1 MNVVSWNVRGLGS
14 FVKSDA
20 IKASLRSTKGN
31 IILFRETKMET
42 VNKFIIRSLKPYGDV
57 RYAVKDNWGIFL
69 CQFSCQICAL
79 VITSVY
85 GPTDSYRRELFWTDL
100 NRVAQK
106 WGKPWVVGGDFSV
119 TYFAVER
126 NSEGPA
132 TSSMRD
138 FANWIRFHNLIDL
151 PRSGSSFTWSNNQ
164 ERHILSR
171 PDKFL
176 ISLTWLELFPK
187 LLKGFSQDL
196 FLTML
201 QFF

>member
-1 MNVVSWNVRGLGS
+1 M
-14 FVKSDA
+14 
-20 IKASLRSTKGN
+20 
-31 IILFRETKMET
+31 
-42 VNKFIIRSLKPYGDV
+42 
-57 RYAVKDNWGIFL
+57 
-69 CQFSCQICAL
+69 
-79 VITSVY
+79 
-85 GPTDSYRRELFWTDL
+85 
-100 NRVAQK
+100 
-106 WGKPWVVGGDFSV
+106 VGGDFSV

-164 ERHILSR
+164 ERLILSR

-187 LLKGFSQDL
+187 RLKGFSQDL
-196 FLTML
+196 FLAML